1 MTSRAFKRNSKRLR
15 EAEVAERE
23 PWSHC
28 LPAGEKRGQK
38 QCKLSL
44 PYFHSAIEANHQVT
58 RLEGGLVV
66 VLSQTSSSYQ
76 DGELL
81 GLHNFSMTA
90 MTPARSDA
98 RRTATEDFLS
108 RKIQEYCQ
116 GGREKLPEPVLR
128 AIIISI
134 INNRNIG
141 N

>member
-1 MTSRAFKRNSKRLR
+1 M
-15 EAEVAERE
+15 AERE

-44 PYFHSAIEANHQVT
+44 PYFLSAIEANHHVT

-90 MTPARSDA
+90 TTPARSDA

-108 RKIQEYCQ
+108 QDSGVLPKRPGEVARPRPTRCCGGNQYGCQ
-116 GGREKLPEPVLR
+116 SE
-128 AIIISI
+128 S
-134 INNRNIG
+134 
-141 N
+141 